1 MSSSSPISSSM
12 SSPMSWSG
20 ASTSSPLRQPPLRPL
35 GRWCTPRFKNLKHE
49 TQKQE
54 YFTITQVPLPCVPLL
69 PSDISIWNLGSP
81 ARHQRGHW
89 QQQRWRQGGVQRQR
103 GPCEVPSTSSLQRLL
118 LSRVLC
124 KVISVITIIKI
135 THMMMMI
142 TIIKITSIM
151 TTITTIIT
159 TAPIVSSVVSGE

>member
-1 MSSSSPISSSM
+1 
-12 SSPMSWSG
+12 MSWSG

-69 PSDISIWNLGSP
+69 PSDISIWNLGFP

-89 QQQRWRQGGVQRQR
+89 EQQRWQQGGVQRKR

-124 KVISVITIIKI
+124 QVITMLIIIKI
-135 THMMMMI
+135 TSMMTMI
-142 TIIKITSIM
+142 TIIKIFSMIM
-151 TTITTIIT
+151 AITIIT
-159 TAPIVSSVVSGE
+159 TTPIVSSVVSGE

>member
-1 MSSSSPISSSM
+1 
-12 SSPMSWSG
+12 MSWSG
-20 ASTSSPLRQPPLRPL
+20 ASTSSSLRQPPLRPL

-89 QQQRWRQGGVQRQR
+89 EQQRWQQGGVQRKR

-124 KVISVITIIKI
+124 QVIT
-135 THMMMMI
+135 MI
-142 TIIKITSIM
+142 TIIKITSTYDDDDHDHQNIFYDHGDYNNYDDSYCLVCCVRWIM
-151 TTITTIIT
+151 CCTC
-159 TAPIVSSVVSGE
+159 S